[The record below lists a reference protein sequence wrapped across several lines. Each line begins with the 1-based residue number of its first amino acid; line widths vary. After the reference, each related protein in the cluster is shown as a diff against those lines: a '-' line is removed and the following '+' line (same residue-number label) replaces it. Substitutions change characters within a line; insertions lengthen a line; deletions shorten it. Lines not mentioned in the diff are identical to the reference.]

1 MTVGVD
7 LVLLDIEGTL
17 TPTEQVHAVLYD
29 YARPRLGPWLDEHA
43 DSPAVAEAVAQV
55 RSLGGLAPDAGTG
68 DVLRVLHGW
77 MDADEKIA
85 ALKTLQGMIWQR
97 GYATGELVTEF
108 FADVAPALRAWHAA
122 GLRLAVFSSG
132 SVTAQVAAFSRTTDG
147 DVTGLFSGH
156 FDTVTA
162 GPKRDGSSY
171 RTIAAELGVDPARA
185 VFLTDVPAELAAA
198 AAAGWRAIGVA
209 RPGEPYH
216 GADFGPARTVA
227 SFDEL
232 TLVPAARLLAAG
244 RELAAEAARY
254 AGLGWMRG
262 TAGNLSVTLDRDPLR
277 LAITASGLDK
287 GELTETDVIVV
298 DGRGD
303 AVSAG
308 VPSAEAGLHARI
320 AAVAGA
326 GAVVHVH
333 ALAPVLAAERWPDG
347 VRLSG
352 LEMLKGLG
360 RGAHDDPVT
369 IPVIANGQDMRALG
383 DAFERGFRSDVP
395 ALVVAG
401 HGVYVWG
408 EDLRQARHRLECL
421 EWLCRF
427 ALETS
432 TDKPTKELR

>member
-17 TPTEQVHAVLYD
+17 TPTKQVHSVLYD

-43 DSPAVAEAVAQV
+43 DSPAVAEVVARV
-55 RSLGGLAPDAGTG
+55 RSLAGLAPDAGTG

-85 ALKTLQGMIWQR
+85 PLKTLQGLIWQR

-132 SVTAQVAAFSRTTDG
+132 SVTAQLAAFSRTTDG

-162 GPKRDGSSY
+162 GPKRDESSY
-171 RTIAAELGVDPARA
+171 RAITAALDVDPARA
-185 VFLTDVPAELAAA
+185 VFLTDVPEESAAA
-198 AAAGWRAIGVA
+198 AAAGWRTVGVA

-216 GADFGPARTVA
+216 AADFGAARTVA
-227 SFDEL
+227 SFDDL
-232 TLVPAARLLAAG
+232 AFVPAALLAAG

-254 AGLGWMRG
+254 AGLGWMPG
-262 TAGNLSVTLDRDPLR
+262 TSGNLSVVLDRDPLR
-277 LAITASGLDK
+277 LAVTASGVDK
-287 GELTETDVIVV
+287 GELTATDVVMV
-298 DGRGD
+298 DAYGEP
-303 AVSAG
+303 VSAG

-352 LEMLKGLG
+352 LEMLKGVG

-369 IPVIANGQDMRALG
+369 IPVIANGQDMGALG

-395 ALVVAG
+395 ALIVAR

-408 EDLRQARHRLECL
+408 ADLRQARHRLECL
-421 EWLCRF
+421 EWLLRF
-427 ALETS
+427 ALAT
-432 TDKPTKELR
+432 TNDDPTKEL